1 METSLPSMKPKTI
14 SELDTLEPIE
24 QRDALIYTFPGQSFP
39 NFFITRA
46 IRVVIDEEHEWN

>member
-1 METSLPSMKPKTI
+1 MKPKTI
-14 SELDTLEPIE
+14 SALDTLEPIE

-46 IRVVIDEEHEWN
+46 IRVVIDEEHEWK